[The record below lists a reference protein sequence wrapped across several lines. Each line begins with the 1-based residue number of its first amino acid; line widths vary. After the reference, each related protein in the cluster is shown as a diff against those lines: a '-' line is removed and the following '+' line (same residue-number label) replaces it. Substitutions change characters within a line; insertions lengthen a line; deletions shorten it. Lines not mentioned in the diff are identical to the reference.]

1 MTATDPHL
9 PPITCPTSLIASC
22 APLLGFT
29 PRHCLVAFVLGVPGR
44 PGPVLVRTD
53 LPRPGA
59 ELGWAAGVAGSIAGT
74 GGTGVDLVAWC
85 EVPDTVVRG
94 GLVTVP
100 ALHALWAALDGA
112 AIDVLATLT
121 TNGRV
126 CWLHDCPDPCCERP
140 RPLDPAVMTAVQAEY
155 VYAGYAPL
163 ASREALAARLAADA
177 VRTSR
182 VASSLRTRR
191 PVRGLERWRDIELA
205 HLTGLLVPGELP
217 ASRSSALHTGTGG
230 RSLGTPVDARLA
242 ARAIHALADITV
254 RDTLLLRL
262 VVADD
267 RDARGWRDTIDLL
280 ADITRCAPAGRA
292 APLATLLAIVA
303 WMRGEGALAS
313 VALERAELD
322 DPGYR
327 LAHLAREVISR
338 GMDPREWRR
347 SMSRLTEAQCRGR
360 DRTDD

>member
-1 MTATDPHL
+1 MTATDPQL
-9 PPITCPTSLIASC
+9 PPITCPSSLVASC

-29 PRHCLVAFVLGVPGR
+29 PERCLVAFVLGVPGR
-44 PGPVLVRTD
+44 FGPVLVRID
-53 LPRPGA
+53 LPRAGA
-59 ELGWAAGVAGSIAGT
+59 ESAWAEELAGSIRGT

-85 EVPDTVVRG
+85 DVPDTSTRQA
-94 GLVTVP
+94 LVTVP
-100 ALHALWAALDGA
+100 ALHALWAALDGT

-126 CWLHDCPDPCCERP
+126 CWLHDCPDLCCERP

-163 ASREALAARLAADA
+163 GSREALAARVAPDA
-177 VRTSR
+177 SRTR
-182 VASSLRTRR
+182 CVARSLRNRR
-191 PVRGLERWRDIELA
+191 PARALERWRDIELA
-205 HLTGLLVPGELP
+205 HLTGLLLPGEP
-217 ASRSSALHTGTGG
+217 PPSRSSALHSGTAA
-230 RSLGTPVDARLA
+230 RFLGTPVDARLA

-267 RDARGWRDTIDLL
+267 HDPRAWRDTIDLM
-280 ADITRCAPAGRA
+280 ADLTRCAPTGWA
-292 APLATLLAIVA
+292 APPATLLAIVA

-313 VALERAELD
+313 VALARAVKD

-327 LAHLAREVISR
+327 LAHLAREVIGR

-347 SMSRLTEAQCRGR
+347 SMSGLTEAQCRGR
-360 DRTDD
+360 DTTGG